1 MIGTELGNAHGLE
14 GARGASPRCSRRSC
28 RRRCSR
34 STRKEVV
41 DAFCAGRLGRDGGKA
56 FGTLPGSVEC
66 ATIIERARLRA

>member
-1 MIGTELGNAHGLE
+1 MLAQILS
-14 GARGASPRCSRRSC
+14 ASLLAQHAP
-28 RRRCSR
+28 
-34 STRKEVV
+34 KEVV